1 MALNLLRHEKSTKV
15 GIAAKRKGVGWDQGY
30 LLKVLQ
36 NYDAIAL
43 ILDCIRP
50 LSSGTVRYRSGG
62 GWLMKSVYFEDTV
75 KISIRERSA
84 EDFQ

>member
-1 MALNLLRHEKSTKV
+1 MALNLLRNEKSTKV
-15 GIAAKRKGVGWDQGY
+15 GIAAKRKWVGWNQGH

-36 NYDAIAL
+36 NYEAIAL
-43 ILDCIRP
+43 SLDCIRP
-50 LSSGTVRYRSGG
+50 LFSGTVLYRSGG
-62 GWLMKSVYFEDTV
+62 GWLMTSVYFEDTV